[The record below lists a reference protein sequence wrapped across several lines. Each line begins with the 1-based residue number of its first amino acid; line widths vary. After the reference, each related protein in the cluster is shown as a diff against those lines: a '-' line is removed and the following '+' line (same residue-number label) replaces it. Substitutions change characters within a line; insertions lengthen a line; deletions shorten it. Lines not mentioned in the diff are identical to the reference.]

1 MEEKEKKEYP
11 KEKEIPFPYNI
22 IATMVKGFAFG
33 FAFDWVQSG
42 SPKQGLITGLIF
54 AGIVGVIK
62 GIILLF
68 KYLQN
73 KKTNK

>member
-22 IATMVKGFAFG
+22 IAIMVKGFAFG
-33 FAFDWVQSG
+33 FGFGWVQSG
-42 SPKQGLITGLIF
+42 SPKEGLITGLIF

-68 KYLQN
+68 KYIQN